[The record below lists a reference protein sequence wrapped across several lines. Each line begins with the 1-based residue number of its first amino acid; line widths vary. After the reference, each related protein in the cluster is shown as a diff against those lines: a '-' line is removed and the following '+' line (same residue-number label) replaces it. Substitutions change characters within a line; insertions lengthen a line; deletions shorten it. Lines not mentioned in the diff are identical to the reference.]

1 MSQLP
6 LSLTFPSH
14 EVAREF
20 FITQANEHAIGW
32 LDKWPDWVPPYH
44 SLNIYGPSGC
54 GKSQLGDLFA
64 QKSHAH
70 HISSMQKFDR
80 AFCEVKQAFVL
91 DGIDKNDGWHEEA
104 LFHFLNYLAETGK
117 SALFLSPISLAQIE
131 WELPDLRS
139 RMRALSA
146 QAVHLPDD
154 DLLLAL
160 LDKYFQQRRCQ
171 VAPDVMDY
179 ILTRIE
185 RSYEAVA
192 NIARAIDEASLAA
205 KKPVTKA
212 LVRSLL
218 DSSNENDQKE

>member
-6 LSLTFPSH
+6 LSLIFPSH

-20 FITQANEHAIGW
+20 FITQANELAVGW
-32 LDKWPDWVPPYH
+32 LDKWPDWAPPFQA
-44 SLNIYGPSGC
+44 LNIYGPSGC
-54 GKSQLGDLFA
+54 GKSQLGEIFA
-64 QKSHAH
+64 QKSQAH
-70 HISSMQKFDR
+70 YFSCLPQFDR
-80 AFCEVKQAFVL
+80 AFCETKQAFVL
-91 DGIDKNDGWHEEA
+91 DGIDQNNNWQEEA

-117 SALFLSPISLAQIE
+117 TALFLSHLSLAQID
-131 WELPDLRS
+131 WQLPDLRS

-171 VAPDVMDY
+171 VAPEVMDY
-179 ILTRIE
+179 ILPRIE
-185 RSYEAVA
+185 RSYEGVA

-212 LVRSLL
+212 LVRALL
-218 DSSNENDQKE
+218 ELPDRGGS

>member
-20 FITQANEHAIGW
+20 FITQANELAVGW
-32 LDKWPDWVPPYH
+32 LDKWPDWAPPFQA
-44 SLNIYGPSGC
+44 LNIYGPSGC
-54 GKSQLGDLFA
+54 GKSQLGEIFA
-64 QKSHAH
+64 QKSQAH
-70 HISSMQKFDR
+70 YFSRLPQFDR
-80 AFCEVKQAFVL
+80 AFCEIKQAFVL
-91 DGIDKNDGWHEEA
+91 DGIGQNNNWQEEA
-104 LFHFLNYLAETGK
+104 LFYFLNYLAETGK
-117 SALFLSPISLAQIE
+117 TALFLSHISLAQMD
-131 WELPDLRS
+131 WQLPDLRS

-154 DLLLAL
+154 DLLSAL

-171 VAPDVMDY
+171 VAPEVMDY
-179 ILTRIE
+179 ILPRIE
-185 RSYEAVA
+185 RSYEGVA

-212 LVRSLL
+212 LVRALL
-218 DSSNENDQKE
+218 ELPDTDGS

>member
-20 FITQANEHAIGW
+20 FITQANELAVGW
-32 LDKWPDWVPPYH
+32 LDKWPDWAPPFQA
-44 SLNIYGPSGC
+44 LNIYGPSGC
-54 GKSQLGDLFA
+54 GKSQLGDIFA
-64 QKSHAH
+64 QKSQAH
-70 HISSMQKFDR
+70 YFSSLPQFDR
-80 AFCEVKQAFVL
+80 AFCETKQAYVL
-91 DGIDKNDGWHEEA
+91 DGIDQNNNWQEEA
-104 LFHFLNYLAETGK
+104 LFYFLNYLAETGK
-117 SALFLSPISLAQIE
+117 TALFLSHVSLAQID
-131 WELPDLRS
+131 WQLADLRS

-160 LDKYFQQRRCQ
+160 LDKYFQQRHCQ
-171 VAPDVMDY
+171 VAPEVMEY
-179 ILTRIE
+179 ILPRIE
-185 RSYEAVA
+185 RSYEGVA

-212 LVRSLL
+212 LVRALL
-218 DSSNENDQKE
+218 ELPDKGGS